1 MNNMKE
7 IIRQKISNHPINE
20 EIERYVII
28 RRIADNADVS
38 QIVISGHVEYF
49 KDGQNITS
57 TFRSEIDNW
66 IVGNHYDVEIRDEN
80 NEIVIDEETQEPV
93 KIPAFDYFHGIILEN
108 KVPLVSLL
116 SAYIL
121 NDDAK
126 GTFNF

>member
-1 MNNMKE
+1 MKKIKK
-7 IIRQKISNHPINE
+7 IIRQKIYNHPIND

-38 QIVISGHVEYF
+38 QIVILGHVEYF

-66 IVGNHYDVEIRDEN
+66 IVGNHYAVEIRDEN

-93 KIPAFDYFHGIILEN
+93 KMGAFDYFQSIILEN
-108 KVPLVSLL
+108 KVPLLSLL

-121 NDDAK
+121 NDDEK